1 MTDTKRKMNGSKS
14 LAVEA
19 RKWLQRGVRP
29 IPIKKRSK
37 KPIGDAW
44 NQQRVASDQID
55 KLFTPGINLG
65 ALWGKPSNWVV
76 DIDLDTD
83 EAVRAAAS
91 IFPRSYIY
99 GTEVREES
107 HYLYVCEGA
116 KTHKWI
122 DPETKE
128 TIVEIR
134 STGSQSVLPG
144 STHPDGHHYIV
155 NSDRPFKKIGLK
167 TLHQLCDR
175 VAAISLLAKH
185 YPTSGARHDYIH
197 AVTGALLH
205 AGAKGEE
212 AHRVASAILDGA
224 GRRET
229 DRGQRERTIKNT
241 IERHR
246 DGTTNGWRTL
256 SEYLPASV
264 VDRCKRWLRFD
275 SGEHITIVHSD
286 RPGKGADVGRAE
298 GPTKSPPKSL
308 TPPSL
313 VLPGLVGDI
322 ARWSGRRSMVK
333 QPLFDLAVGLFCT
346 ALATGNRY
354 RVGAGF
360 DTPLQPYFMLL
371 APTSQGKENAHQAT
385 FELARRIGLGDNVFS
400 GFQSYHVLADKVSGS
415 PPIAGWLWDEAAR
428 HLKSASR
435 PGSQDYQVLTWLM
448 KLYGKASSS
457 TPGLPARN
465 EGSSI
470 ASIDFPFFLT
480 LATAQPAPFI
490 EAISSA
496 TSAFDTGL
504 MNRFVLFDAGD
515 AYAHRNYQ
523 RETMF
528 PSAIRKA
535 CEAFKE
541 LPLPLEDRPQRIIP
555 LDQGAFRSF
564 VRFDEEAAQRSAS
577 GEPID
582 TLWGR
587 ANQNA
592 LILAGII
599 AVGIDHKK
607 PRITNDGASWA
618 IDFVR
623 WTVETWRR
631 RLGDNVSSNFV
642 EAQSKTIEVLIRDC
656 HKYAK
661 RWDHQPTYHA
671 LLKNGKMPKA
681 CLRLASRKFKK
692 RDSEETLE
700 HLLEAEIIGEGETE
714 RGVTFYYHKG
724 R

>member
-29 IPIKKRSK
+29 IPIRKRSK

-44 NQQRVASDQID
+44 NQQRIAPDQIE
-55 KLFTPGINLG
+55 KTFTPGINLG
-65 ALWGKPSNWVV
+65 ALWGKPSGWVV

-99 GTEVREES
+99 GTEVREDS

-155 NSDRPFKKIGLK
+155 GSDRPFKKIGLK

-212 AHRVASAILDGA
+212 AHRIASAILDGA

-256 SEYLPASV
+256 SEYLPAPV

-275 SGEHITIVHSD
+275 SGEGITIVHPD
-286 RPGKGADVGRAE
+286 RPGKGADERRAE
-298 GPTKSPPKSL
+298 GPAESAPKS
-308 TPPSL
+308 TPSPTL
-313 VLPGLVGDI
+313 DVPGLVGDI

-346 ALATGNRY
+346 ALAAGNRY
-354 RVGAGF
+354 KVGAGF

-371 APTSQGKENAHQAT
+371 APTSQGKENAHDAT
-385 FELARRIGLGDNVFS
+385 FELARRIGLGENVFM
-400 GFQSYHVLADKVSGS
+400 GFQSYHVMVDKLNGTPPVS
-415 PPIAGWLWDEAAR
+415 AWLWDEAAR
-428 HLKSASR
+428 HLKSAGR

-448 KLYGKASSS
+448 KLFGRASGHS
-457 TPGLPARN
+457 PALPARN
-465 EGSSI
+465 ESSSI
-470 ASIDFPFFLT
+470 PPIAFPFFVT

-496 TSAFDTGL
+496 TSSFDTGL
-504 MNRFVLFDAGD
+504 MNRFVLFDAEE
-515 AYAHRNYQ
+515 YAQRNWE
-523 RETMF
+523 RDTTF

-541 LPLPLEDRPQRIIP
+541 LPLPLEDRPQRLIP
-555 LDQGAFRSF
+555 IDQGGYRTF
-564 VRFDEEAAQRSAS
+564 VRFDEETRRLAHREESITQ
-577 GEPID
+577 

-587 ANQNA
+587 ATQHA
-592 LILAGII
+592 LIIAGII
-599 AVGIDHKK
+599 AVGIDHKRPK
-607 PRITNDGASWA
+607 IDEAGARWA
-618 IDFVR
+618 TDFIR
-623 WTVETWRR
+623 WTIRKWLD
-631 RLGDNVSSNFV
+631 RLGDSVSENPV
-642 EAQSKTIEVLIRDC
+642 EARSKRIEARIRDAR
-656 HKYAK
+656 KYADRAK
-661 RWDHQPTYHA
+661 RPAWKA
-671 LLKNGKMPKA
+671 LLAEGKMPIA
-681 CLRLASRKFKK
+681 FLTQMSRTLRGVELK
-692 RDSEETLE
+692 ETLE
-700 HLLEAEIIGEGETE
+700 GLETGGLIVIEETG
-714 RGVTFYYHKG
+714 RGTQYARHTG
-724 R
+724 